1 MRTVLLIE
9 DNEEI
14 RENMAEILELSNY
27 KVLTAPD
34 GKQGVSLAISHIPDI
49 IVCDIMMPVLDGYG
63 VLHMLHKNENTRH
76 IPFIFITAKAE
87 RSEIR
92 KGMELGAD
100 DYLTKPFNGTELLNA
115 IETRLKKAEQLR
127 QQPSTG
133 MEGFNALISASSSK
147 DILQQ
152 FVANRSVNTYRKK
165 QLIYAEG
172 NHALRLFYIQKGK
185 VRTYK
190 TNDEGKELVM
200 GLYNEGDFIG
210 YVSLLEGT
218 AYKENAETIEESE
231 IVVIPK
237 EEFEQLIHAHADI
250 MRQFIRML
258 ARNVSER
265 EEQLLG
271 IAYNSLRKKVAEALI
286 SIYKK
291 YGDGKEPFVIDMSR
305 ESLATIAGTAKE
317 SLIRTLSDFREE
329 RLIDISGRQI
339 IILNEKKLANLIN

>member
-100 DYLTKPFNGTELLNA
+100 DCLTKPFNGTELLNA

-305 ESLATIAGTAKE
+305 ENLATIAGTAKE

>member
-305 ESLATIAGTAKE
+305 ENLATIAGTAKE

>member
-305 ESLATIAGTAKE
+305 ENLATIAGTAKE

-329 RLIDISGRQI
+329 RLIGISGRQI